1 MRSLEVAQ
9 RAGISYRQIDFWIR
23 RGYIRCHR
31 GQGPGRQREISMEEA
46 AVVETAGQLL
56 KLGIVPER
64 AVRYAREMSEGDTQS
79 IQVGEWELTRLAPA
93 GETR

>member
-1 MRSLEVAQ
+1 
-9 RAGISYRQIDFWIR
+9 
-23 RGYIRCHR
+23 
-31 GQGPGRQREISMEEA
+31 MEEA

-64 AVRYAREMSEGDTQS
+64 AVRYARELAEGDTQS